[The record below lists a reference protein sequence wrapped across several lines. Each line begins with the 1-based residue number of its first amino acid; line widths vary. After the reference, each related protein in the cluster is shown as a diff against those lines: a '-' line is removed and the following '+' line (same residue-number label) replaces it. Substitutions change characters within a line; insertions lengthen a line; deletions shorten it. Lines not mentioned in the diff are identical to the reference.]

1 MKTGFEAFKVGAHHH
16 GETGAQPPGANLG
29 AKLAEVTAGHQVG
42 EVHGTTINHGDH
54 PTGAD
59 YRLPISIIGQ
69 FYFEI
74 DLISSSYLQS
84 VNKVCKMFKCYVMI
98 TLKICQF
105 RSKLGHQLINSL
117 AHI

>member
-1 MKTGFEAFKVGAHHH
+1 MKTGIEAFKVGVHHH
-16 GETGAQPPGANLG
+16 GETGAQPPGANPGVRLVE
-29 AKLAEVTAGHQVG
+29 ATAGHQVG

-74 DLISSSYLQS
+74 DSISSSYLQS
-84 VNKVCKMFKCYVMI
+84 VNKMCKMFESYVLI

-105 RSKLGHQLINSL
+105 RS
-117 AHI
+117 

>member
-1 MKTGFEAFKVGAHHH
+1 MKPIFEACKVGVHHL

-29 AKLAEVTAGHQVG
+29 VKLVEAIAGHQVG
-42 EVHGTTINHGDH
+42 AVHGTTINHGDH

-59 YRLPISIIGQ
+59 YRLPISMIGQ
-69 FYFEI
+69 FHFEI

-84 VNKVCKMFKCYVMI
+84 VNNKVCKMFESYVLI

-105 RSKLGHQLINSL
+105 RSKLGHQLIF
-117 AHI
+117 